1 MSRLGAALDVAADYA
16 YHLYSVDGV
25 PQAQAVSVGAAS
37 VVRAIRANPSK
48 FVTPRTPA
56 APDNGLGWSGQ
67 ALSLVGSSL
76 SVIGLL
82 KTLFGGG

>member
-1 MSRLGAALDVAADYA
+1 MSRLAVALDVATDYA
-16 YHLYSVDGV
+16 YHLHSVDGV
-25 PQAQAVSVGAAS
+25 PQAQAVLVGAAS

-48 FVTPRTPA
+48 FVTPRQPA
-56 APDNGLGWSGQ
+56 TPDNGLGWSGQ